1 MEEGEEKREMM
12 GKWGGQLEQVG
23 WRQGKERK
31 RKGHY
36 LGPWFGPANGGGKW
50 AKLGWNWA

>member
-1 MEEGEEKREMM
+1 MVSGSANGEGSWSKWAG
-12 GKWGGQLEQVG
+12 GKK
-23 WRQGKERK
+23 GKERK

-36 LGPWFGPANGGGKW
+36 LGPLFGPVNGGGKW